1 MKKSL
6 IGVPFNPKEKSTEG
20 IEVDPS
26 IFQVDVDEFK
36 DWQPIDESK
45 HGLLGCSK
53 DVAQMIVEKLCV
65 PVSRNW
71 VQEEKEGELKYAGS
85 NCTNDGH
92 KNGEQNIAD
101 PAGEKKED
109 AFVNQVW
116 AQLNPHIHQYQ
127 ILFITRTTVPGVS
140 I

>member
-26 IFQVDVDEFK
+26 LFQVDVDEFK

-65 PVSRNW
+65 PVNSRNW
-71 VQEEKEGELKYAGS
+71 VQEEKEGELKYGS

-116 AQLNPHIHQYQ
+116 A
-127 ILFITRTTVPGVS
+127 
-140 I
+140 